1 MKLNLKKKAITSI
14 ALISMTD
21 IVFLLLIFLLIS
33 SSFITNNGIK
43 INLPD
48 SKSTQ
53 KEFTD
58 NIYLTLTKEDD
69 IYINNK
75 MSNWQDIVDD
85 LKQFV
90 ESKPD
95 IAIMIQADQDI
106 PLKKIIALIDV
117 TKLAGSKRF
126 FIATKLQT
134 IEADNER

>member
-134 IEADNER
+134 IEAYNER